1 MNENHNIEY
10 IQKMKRKPILRTL
23 NGCGFRLGGALPYP
37 YINGTRVAVYW
48 ITLLFIPIIP
58 LSAYVISGDFRGPYK
73 FYGKISFANIYRIYG
88 KKSLKL
94 LFSSLFGAFF
104 MISFFLIIISLA
116 LGIEYL
122 LGFHSGFI
130 RFRI

>member
-1 MNENHNIEY
+1 MNENLNVEY
-10 IQKMKRKPILRTL
+10 IQKIKRKPILRTL

-94 LFSSLFGAFF
+94 IFSSLFGALF
-104 MISFFLIIISLA
+104 MILLFIITISLFF
-116 LGIEYL
+116 GIEYL
-122 LGFHSGFI
+122 LGFHSAFV
-130 RFRI
+130 RFRL